1 MNLKAAAGV
10 VVAVGVVG
18 FVGYRFVNGSYL
30 EKRATIESKINAA
43 ETWIERA
50 EQELDGRRRLRRD
63 MQRFIDRSLGQTP
76 EVVEHRLRESLNDL
90 GARNGLVGLAVD
102 TSMREGVA
110 SPATARVKEF
120 TKELRELPDFHRAEA
135 TIRGTGTLEQ
145 ALRTL
150 YELQHLPYLSRVDR
164 FDFTPKNNGER
175 IDFRATLTV
184 LYFRD
189 LPAPDALTPRDDA
202 PAFDRYL
209 VMAERNAFRIPP
221 KPEPTEVVQAP
232 PPEDPK
238 PKPKPAPPPP
248 PYQDWRVT
256 GVTTTSTGP
265 MLFVVNQKNNAMREL
280 RVRDKVLGAVFVGL
294 GPGAEEAIIEID
306 GQSFT
311 VRLGGTL
318 AERTP
323 VADAS
328 KAEGTSSAT
337 LGRDVEGTPIDPRA
351 GSRIMT
357 THAAARFSERTASP
371 GPASAGQIVMGS
383 ISR

>member
-1 MNLKAAAGV
+1 VNIKKAAGAV
-10 VVAVGVVG
+10 IAVGIAG

-30 EKRATIESKINAA
+30 EKRAEIESKISAA

-50 EQELDGRRRLRRD
+50 EKELDGRRRLRRD
-63 MQRFIDRSLGQTP
+63 MQVFIDRSLGQTP
-76 EVVEHRLRESLNDL
+76 EVVEHRLRASLNEL
-90 GARNGLVGLAVD
+90 GERNGLVGLAVD

-110 SPATARVKEF
+110 SPATARVREFSKEM
-120 TKELRELPDFHRAEA
+120 RELPDFHRAEA

-150 YELQHLPYLSRVDR
+150 YELQQLPYLSRVDR
-164 FDFTPKNNGER
+164 FDFTPKNNGEWV
-175 IDFRATLTV
+175 DMRATLTV

-189 LPAPDALTPRDDA
+189 LPAPDALAMRTDA
-202 PAFDRYL
+202 PPFDRYL
-209 VMAERNAFRIPP
+209 ALAERNAFRIPP
-221 KPEPTEVVQAP
+221 EPKPVEVAQAP

-248 PYQDWRVT
+248 PYHDWRVT

-280 RVRDKVLGAVFVGL
+280 RVRDRVLGAVFVGL
-294 GPGAEEAIIEID
+294 GAGAEEAIIEID
-306 GQSFT
+306 GQAYS

-328 KAEGTSSAT
+328 KAEGASSAT
-337 LGRDVEGTPIDPRA
+337 LGLDVPGAQDDPPG
-351 GSRIMT
+351 GSMIMT
-357 THAAARFSERTASP
+357 THAAARFDGRAASP
-371 GPASAGQIVMGS
+371 GPASAGRIVMGS